1 MSDDTNKQ
9 PSGPN
14 RRRDG
19 YHYEETA
26 ARYYADL
33 GYTIHERNWQ
43 AGHREID
50 LIVENDQRLIFV
62 EVKGGRDNFMGH
74 PAHRV
79 DKRKQRLLI
88 EAAQAYLVAHNPGSR
103 DVQFDVLIV
112 LRTESGA
119 RIERLENA
127 IQSE

>member
-1 MSDDTNKQ
+1 
-9 PSGPN
+9 
-14 RRRDG
+14 
-19 YHYEETA
+19 EETA
-26 ARYYADL
+26 AKYYTEL
-33 GYTIHERNWQ
+33 GYTIRERNWQ

-62 EVKGGRDNFMGH
+62 EVKGGRDDFMGH

-79 DKRKQRLLI
+79 DERKQRLLI
-88 EAAQAYLVAHNPGSR
+88 EAAQAYLAAHDPGAR

-112 LRTESGA
+112 LRTENDT

-127 IQSE
+127 IQNE